1 MAEQIRVIEYQAGE
15 RYDDLIANASTL
27 EVARDPG
34 LKSALEEQVHCKLQ
48 CGTADKL
55 QWHRAHMPLPKRPVL
70 LGGHWK
76 LNTILIALLTALII
90 AALTANSGRQI
101 IEPSTVATV
110 FEPEQFN
117 RSYA

>member
-1 MAEQIRVIEYQAGE
+1 
-15 RYDDLIANASTL
+15 
-27 EVARDPG
+27 
-34 LKSALEEQVHCKLQ
+34 
-48 CGTADKL
+48 
-55 QWHRAHMPLPKRPVL
+55 MPLPKRPVL

-76 LNTILIALLTALII
+76 SNTILIALLTNLNCVTNCPVI

-117 RSYA
+117 RSYAFEQPAGHVKTRPVPAP